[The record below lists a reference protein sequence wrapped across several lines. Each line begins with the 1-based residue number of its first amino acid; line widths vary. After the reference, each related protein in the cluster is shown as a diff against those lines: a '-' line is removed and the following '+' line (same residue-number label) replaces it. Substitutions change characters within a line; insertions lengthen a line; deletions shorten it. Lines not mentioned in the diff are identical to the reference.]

1 MNQIR
6 WAIVGTGNIARQ
18 FAEGMRA
25 VPDAALAAVVSRS
38 EASGRAFAARFGCD
52 RVYTDYT
59 QLLESGQAD
68 VVYLGLPNHRHF
80 PYILEA
86 LEHRVAVL
94 SEKPM
99 VDNRRQLDQVLE
111 KAREKQVF
119 LMEGMWTRCFP
130 AVQTAKSWLVQGK
143 IGRPLSLR
151 ASFSFLLEEE
161 NAWRFE
167 SAAAGGALRDVG
179 IYPLAM
185 AYLVFPEGPQQ
196 VHATVRTNGQVD
208 LSCHMLLEYSDG
220 RAALLSGAFD
230 QLSGTEAEIVG
241 ETGRIVIGP
250 EFWRPTTVTHYGND
264 GAREEFT
271 LPYPATGF
279 QYEIAQV
286 NQCLREGLL
295 ECPLFTHRETEQ
307 ISDLIEDI
315 RLRCGIRY
323 PTDEA

>member
-18 FAEGMRA
+18 FAEGMREA
-25 VPDAALAAVVSRS
+25 PDAVLSAVVSRS
-38 EASGRAFAARFGCD
+38 EASGRAFAAQFGCD
-52 RVYTDYT
+52 QVYTDYT
-59 QLLESGQAD
+59 QLLERGQVD

-130 AVQTAKSWLVQGK
+130 AVQTAKAWLEQGK
-143 IGRPLSLR
+143 IGRPLSLP

-179 IYPLAM
+179 IYPLGM

-208 LSCHMLLEYSDG
+208 MSCHMMLQYSDG
-220 RAALLSGAFD
+220 RAAFLSGAFD
-230 QLSGTEAEIVG
+230 QLSGGGAENVG
-241 ETGRIVIGP
+241 GRGRIVIGP
-250 EFWRPTTVTHYGND
+250 EFWRPTTVTRYGND
-264 GAREEFT
+264 GAQEQFT

-295 ECPLFTHRETEQ
+295 ECPLFPHRETEQ